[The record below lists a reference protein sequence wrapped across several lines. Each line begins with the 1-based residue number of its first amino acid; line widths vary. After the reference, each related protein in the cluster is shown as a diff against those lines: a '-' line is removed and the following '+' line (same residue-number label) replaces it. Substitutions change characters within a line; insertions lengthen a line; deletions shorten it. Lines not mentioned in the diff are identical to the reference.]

1 MGGMD
6 MHPHLANNGG
16 VAFHRKQ
23 GVKQMKKTFSA
34 AVALS
39 VFAAPAIAANLENPL
54 YMPKQGAVYSKTSAG
69 VMYKVADDS
78 KAMQAKNH
86 DGATEFPI
94 WRLQEELGYGILDNL
109 EAYAKFGYT
118 HDGDIDRKGMHLG
131 RAGLKYRAIDTDDGW
146 AWDLY
151 ADAQLGGVSPMSGA
165 YTNQG
170 FNYDNYSNGR
180 WGFHVGTQFGKQW
193 SKFSA
198 AGFVEVLRTF
208 GNDNNEIDVTGYN
221 VELAPGVYMPMTSL
235 GFADEISVDLKSA
248 TEVNAGLKMFYQLD
262 DRWSFGGGFTFKHH
276 SDNGV
281 EGLASGLG
289 TMPNAVATQLA
300 VMQGQPAEAAALVG
314 AAVQQKIVDGLM
326 SKVEDME
333 DGFDEY
339 IVNLT
344 AAYQLTDATQVAVYG
359 EYTFDESHAQSQ
371 NGTDVKA
378 ELGVR
383 LNVQF

>member
-1 MGGMD
+1 
-6 MHPHLANNGG
+6 
-16 VAFHRKQ
+16 
-23 GVKQMKKTFSA
+23 MKKTLSA

-39 VFAAPAIAANLENPL
+39 VLSAPAIAANLENPL

-78 KAMQAKNH
+78 KAHQAKNH

-94 WRLQEELGYGILDNL
+94 WRVHEELGYGILDNL

-131 RAGLKYRAIDTDDGW
+131 RAGLKYRAIDTDTGW
-146 AWDLY
+146 VWDLY
-151 ADAQLGGVSPMSGA
+151 ADAQLGGISEMSGA
-165 YTNQG
+165 YTANG

-180 WGFHVGTQFGKQW
+180 WGFHVGTQVGREW
-193 SKFSA
+193 NKFSA

-208 GNDNNEIDVTGYN
+208 GNDNNSIDISAMAAQANALVAAYGLT
-221 VELAPGVYMPMTSL
+221 LLP
-235 GFADEISVDLKSA
+235 DEISVDLKST

-262 DRWSFGGGFTFKHH
+262 DRWSFGGGLTYKHH

-281 EGLASGLG
+281 EGLATDLPDVS
-289 TMPNAVATQLA
+289 AV
-300 VMQGQPAEAAALVG
+300 PAIAAQQAALVN
-314 AAVQQKIVDGLM
+314 GLLA
-326 SKVEDME
+326 KVEDME

-339 IVNLT
+339 VLNLT
-344 AAYQLTDATQVAVYG
+344 AAYQMTEAMQVAVYG
-359 EYTFDESHAQSQ
+359 EYTFDEAHAQSQ